1 MIAYY
6 LGAVLAMAA
15 VTLFLRA
22 LPFLFFGRREPPALV
37 AYVARYL
44 PPVIM
49 TILVLDSFKALRF
62 DRAPFGIPELACAGI
77 VAALQAWRRNAM
89 LSIIGGTAL
98 YMILIRV
105 L

>member
-1 MIAYY
+1 VTAYL

-15 VTLFLRA
+15 VTYLLRA
-22 LPFLFFGRREPPALV
+22 LPFLFFGRRDPPALV
-37 AYVARYL
+37 AYVARYM

-49 TILVLDSFKALRF
+49 TILVLNSFKGIKL
-62 DRAPFGIPELACAGI
+62 DVAPFGLPEIGSALA
-77 VAALQAWRRNAM
+77 VAALQAWRRNAL
-89 LSIIGGTAL
+89 LSIVGGTAL